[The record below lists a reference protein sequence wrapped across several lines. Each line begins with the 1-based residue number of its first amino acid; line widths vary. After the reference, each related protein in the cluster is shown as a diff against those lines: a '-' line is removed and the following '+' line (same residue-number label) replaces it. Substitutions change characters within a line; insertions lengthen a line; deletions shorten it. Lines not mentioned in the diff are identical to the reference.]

1 EPLRDGPGQS
11 LAAAYEE
18 TRATILGI
26 LVDLDGRQLLTVIP
40 ACPAWTARDL
50 VGHLTG
56 VAGDTLGGRFPAINP
71 HGTWAE
77 RQAVVDAH
85 TAGQVTSRR
94 AMRMDEVLDEWAGHL
109 PRLLAMLRGDEALPA
124 GSMPAH
130 DWVIVSDIAAHA
142 QDLRGTFHV
151 PGDRDS
157 AGVALGLRRYA
168 TGAGQR
174 LDRAGLPGLRLC
186 AEGREDVVGTGSPA
200 ASVTA
205 SRWELFRALGSRR
218 SMSQLRALRWVGDP
232 EPYVAL
238 LPVYGPRI
246 ADLIE

>member
-1 EPLRDGPGQS
+1 
-11 LAAAYEE
+11 LAAAYAE

-26 LVDLDGRQLLTVIP
+26 LGGLHGRQLLTVIP
-40 ACPAWTARDL
+40 ACPSWSVRDL
-50 VGHLTG
+50 IGHLAG

-94 AMRMDEVLDEWAGHL
+94 VKRIEEVLDEWAGYL

-130 DWVIVSDIAAHA
+130 SWVIVSDIAAHA
-142 QDLRGTFHV
+142 QDLRGAFQM

-157 AGVALGLRRYA
+157 AG
-168 TGAGQR
+168 
-174 LDRAGLPGLRLC
+174 
-186 AEGREDVVGTGSPA
+186 
-200 ASVTA
+200 
-205 SRWELFRALGSRR
+205 
-218 SMSQLRALRWVGDP
+218 
-232 EPYVAL
+232 
-238 LPVYGPRI
+238 
-246 ADLIE
+246 